1 MFGVLNSWQCFKDV
15 IPKIYIDMP
24 RVTQALSPVTRE
36 NKIKRL
42 QKHLKRKSK
51 GKLWHANDN
60 NAKEKL
66 ALLQKV

>member
-1 MFGVLNSWQCFKDV
+1 
-15 IPKIYIDMP
+15 MP
-24 RVTQALSPVTRE
+24 RVTQALSRVTRE